1 MIDLTTNPRQLER
14 AVQRARERHIVIPT
28 FAQMKNPSQM
38 PCQVKTRLQGVGLWD
53 VDSLNLFRITWKN
66 EPVARGGGFGGVN
79 YLELPPS
86 LTGVPARII
95 ALVGKWFPTGA
106 HKVGATFGC
115 LVPRLVTGQFDP
127 TTQKAVWPSTG
138 NYCRGG
144 AYNSALLACESIAI
158 LPEGMS
164 RERFEWLAGLA
175 GEVIATPG
183 CESNVKE
190 IFDKCWELRRTR
202 QDVVIFNQFEEFGN
216 YLWHY
221 EVTGHAMEEVL
232 QQKLGPRDTYR
243 GVVLT
248 TGSAGTIGCGDYMK
262 QAFPA
267 SQVAASEALQC
278 PTLMLNGFGGHR
290 IEGIG
295 DKHVPWIHN
304 IRNTDLVIAIDDEAC
319 LSLVRLFNEPAGR
332 AVLLRRGVPAEL
344 VEQLD
349 LLGISSIANVLSC
362 IKFAKWYELDKNDVI
377 LTVFTDSME
386 LYGSRLRELRQER
399 GEYSQVDAASD
410 FQRYLLGCTTDHM
423 QELGYWDRR
432 HIHNLKYFTWVE
444 QQGKTS
450 EELQA
455 QWYQRGYWTSVQGQ
469 VEAIDELIRAFNA
482 RTGLLTDLA

>member
-1 MIDLTTNPRQLER
+1 MMMKASRVPFDSDALR
-14 AVQRARERHIVIPT
+14 ANIASTAQTVVIPDRYLPLLD
-28 FAQMKNPSQM
+28 A
-38 PCQVKTRLQGVGLWD
+38 VEGLHGV
-53 VDSLNLFRITWKN
+53 RT
-66 EPVARGGGFGGVN
+66 P
-79 YLELPPS
+79 
-86 LTGVPARII
+86 LTET
-95 ALVGKWFPTGA
+95 L
-106 HKVGATFGC
+106 
-115 LVPRLVTGQFDP
+115 
-127 TTQKAVWPSTG
+127 
-138 NYCRGG
+138 
-144 AYNSALLACESIAI
+144 
-158 LPEGMS
+158 
-164 RERFEWLAGLA
+164 
-175 GEVIATPG
+175 GEY
-183 CESNVKE
+183 
-190 IFDKCWELRRTR
+190 F
-202 QDVVIFNQFEEFGN
+202 
-216 YLWHY
+216 H
-221 EVTGHAMEEVL
+221 
-232 QQKLGPRDTYR
+232 TY
-243 GVVLT
+243 
-248 TGSAGTIGCGDYMK
+248 
-262 QAFPA
+262 
-267 SQVAASEALQC
+267 
-278 PTLMLNGFGGHR
+278 
-290 IEGIG
+290 
-295 DKHVPWIHN
+295 
-304 IRNTDLVIAIDDEAC
+304 RNTDLVIAIDDEAC